1 MCNVFL
7 LNYKVLCYSLIQS
20 KEEKKNAIF
29 DIFERKNA
37 KNNKKDNSL
46 VFKHAQ
52 EELKRMVLKNG
63 SAKPN

>member
-29 DIFERKNA
+29 DIFERK
-37 KNNKKDNSL
+37 KCK
-46 VFKHAQ
+46 
-52 EELKRMVLKNG
+52 E
-63 SAKPN
+63 